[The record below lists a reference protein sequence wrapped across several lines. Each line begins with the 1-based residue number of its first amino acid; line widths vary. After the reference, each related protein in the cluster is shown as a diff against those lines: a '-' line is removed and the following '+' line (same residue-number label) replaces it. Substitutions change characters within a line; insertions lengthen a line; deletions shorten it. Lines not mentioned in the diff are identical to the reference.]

1 MTPAQLASIL
11 AARLQ
16 LIDRGDEKAASM
28 LDWAL
33 TARADQWQDRCI
45 TLSAHQLSEAIAL
58 VAPDFATDADQR
70 ETEVT
75 IAWAPENCTRN
86 DDGGFEP
93 AGYVCWLTECSEEG
107 CYPLH
112 ATEQLEA
119 RFIGV
124 TKERR

>member
-1 MTPAQLASIL
+1 MTPAQLESIL

-16 LIDRGDEKAASM
+16 LIDRGDEKAAKT

-33 TARADQWQDRCI
+33 TARAERWQDRCV

-58 VAPDFATDADQR
+58 VAPDFATEADQR

-75 IAWAPENCTRN
+75 IAWSPENSTRN

-93 AGYVCWLTECSEEG
+93 AGYVCWLTEYPEEG

-112 ATEQLEA
+112 ASDKLEA
-119 RFIGV
+119 KFIE
-124 TKERR
+124 TAKERG